1 MPNKKSPDFHQDFSA
16 IPIITSDEI
25 RKDAKK
31 LVDDYCNLFEKSPDK
46 AMASLVED
54 VCVHTTILA
63 QLQQAIFVKNEQLQK
78 VINNQEKYQQD
89 KESAE
94 KVRIAE
100 ISKRLEKLEDY
111 FNRRM

>member
-16 IPIITSDEI
+16 IPIITSDAI
-25 RKDAKK
+25 RSDSKK
-31 LVDDYCNLFEKSPDK
+31 LVDDYCNLFEKEPDK

-63 QLQQAIFVKNEQLQK
+63 QLQQAIFVRQDQLK
-78 VINNQEKYQQD
+78 KIIAEKEKYQQE
-89 KESAE
+89 KEDAE

>member
-1 MPNKKSPDFHQDFSA
+1 MPKEKSPDFHQDFSA
-16 IPIITSDEI
+16 IPIITSDAI
-25 RKDAKK
+25 RSDSKK
-31 LVDDYCNLFEKSPDK
+31 LVDDYCNLFEKEPDK

-100 ISKRLEKLEDY
+100 ISKRLEKLEAY
-111 FNRRM
+111 FHKGM

>member
-25 RKDAKK
+25 RKDSKK

-100 ISKRLEKLEDY
+100 ISKRLEKLEAY
-111 FNRRM
+111 FHKGM

>member
-31 LVDDYCNLFEKSPDK
+31 LIDDYCNLFEKEPDK
-46 AMASLVED
+46 AIASLVED

-63 QLQQAIFVKNEQLQK
+63 QVQQAIFVKQDQLKKIIDNQQK
-78 VINNQEKYQQD
+78 VIEKIED
-89 KESAE
+89 AA
-94 KVRIAE
+94 KVRTSQ

-111 FNRRM
+111 KARGM

>member
-31 LVDDYCNLFEKSPDK
+31 LIDDYCNLFEKEPDK
-46 AMASLVED
+46 AIASLVED

-63 QLQQAIFVKNEQLQK
+63 QVQQAIFVRQDQLKK
-78 VINNQEKYQQD
+78 VIDKQEKYQQD

-94 KVRIAE
+94 KVRITE
-100 ISKRLEKLEDY
+100 ISKRLEKLEEY

>member
-89 KESAE
+89 KESVE

-100 ISKRLEKLEDY
+100 ISKRLEKLEAY
-111 FNRRM
+111 FHKGM

>member
-25 RKDAKK
+25 REDSKK
-31 LVDDYCNLFEKSPDK
+31 LIDDYCNLFEKEPDK

-63 QLQQAIFVKNEQLQK
+63 QVQQAIFVRQDQLKK
-78 VINNQEKYQQD
+78 VIDKQEKYQQD

-100 ISKRLEKLEDY
+100 ISKRLEKLEEY

>member
-100 ISKRLEKLEDY
+100 ISKRLEKLEAY
-111 FNRRM
+111 FHKGM

>member
-25 RKDAKK
+25 RKDSKK

-78 VINNQEKYQQD
+78 VIDKQEKYQQD